1 MRKLFWIMSLERR
14 LRNRILGG
22 NMQLLSAYDSPKS
35 TKLGFRSSQIQVI
48 DDCHYQVK
56 AFDPDVIMAETEYE
70 NSLVLS
76 IAVQHWLGYGLV
88 YPKLDQLGISQLQQR
103 YPKIILLDE
112 NSPERE
118 VFAQYG
124 QVVFDWDE
132 YQNEVQNLVYHVS
145 L

>member
-1 MRKLFWIMSLERR
+1 
-14 LRNRILGG
+14 
-22 NMQLLSAYDSPKS
+22 MQLLSAYDRPQS
-35 TKLGFRSSQIQVI
+35 TTLGFRSLQIQMT
-48 DDCHYQVK
+48 DDCHDQVTE
-56 AFDPDVIMAETEYE
+56 FDPDVIMAETEHE

-88 YPKLDQLGISQLQQR
+88 YPKLDQLDISQLQQR

-112 NSPERE
+112 NSPECD
-118 VFAQYG
+118 VFTQYG

-132 YQNEVQNLVYHVS
+132 YQAEVQKLVYHVS

>member
-1 MRKLFWIMSLERR
+1 
-14 LRNRILGG
+14 
-22 NMQLLSAYDSPKS
+22 MQLLSAYDRPQS
-35 TKLGFRSSQIQVI
+35 TTLGFRSLQMT
-48 DDCHYQVK
+48 DDCHDQVT
-56 AFDPDVIMAETEYE
+56 AFDPDVIMAETEHE

-88 YPKLDQLGISQLQQR
+88 YPKLDQLDISQLQQR

-112 NSPERE
+112 NSPECD
-118 VFAQYG
+118 VFTQYG

-132 YQNEVQNLVYHVS
+132 YQAEVQKLVYHVS

>member
-1 MRKLFWIMSLERR
+1 
-14 LRNRILGG
+14 
-22 NMQLLSAYDSPKS
+22 MQLLSAYDSPKS
-35 TKLGFRSSQIQVI
+35 TVLGFRSLQIQMMDGHQHQI
-48 DDCHYQVK
+48 LE
-56 AFDPDVIMAETEYE
+56 FDPDVIMAETEHE

-88 YPKLDQLGISQLQQR
+88 YPKLDQLDISQLQQR

-112 NSPERE
+112 NSPEHD

-132 YQNEVQNLVYHVS
+132 YQVETHKLVYHAY

>member
-1 MRKLFWIMSLERR
+1 
-14 LRNRILGG
+14 
-22 NMQLLSAYDSPKS
+22 MQLLSAYDCAKS
-35 TKLGFRSSQIQVI
+35 TTLGFRSLQIQMT
-48 DDCHYQVK
+48 DDYQHQVT
-56 AFDPDVIMAETEYE
+56 AFDPDVIVAETEYE

-112 NSPERE
+112 NSPESD
-118 VFAQYG
+118 VFTQYG
-124 QVVFDWDE
+124 QVVFNWDE
-132 YQNEVQNLVYHVS
+132 YQAEVQKLVYHAS

>member
-1 MRKLFWIMSLERR
+1 
-14 LRNRILGG
+14 
-22 NMQLLSAYDSPKS
+22 MQLLSAYDRPQS
-35 TKLGFRSSQIQVI
+35 TTLGFRSLQIQMI
-48 DDCHYQVK
+48 DDCHDQVT
-56 AFDPDVIMAETEYE
+56 AFDPDVIMAETEHE

-88 YPKLDQLGISQLQQR
+88 YPKLDQLDISQLQQR

-112 NSPERE
+112 NSPEHD

-124 QVVFDWDE
+124 QIVFDWDE
-132 YQNEVQNLVYHVS
+132 YQAEVQKLVYHVS

>member
-1 MRKLFWIMSLERR
+1 
-14 LRNRILGG
+14 
-22 NMQLLSAYDSPKS
+22 MQLLSAYDRPQS
-35 TKLGFRSSQIQVI
+35 TTLGFRSLQIQMT
-48 DDCHYQVK
+48 DDCHDQVT
-56 AFDPDVIMAETEYE
+56 AFDPDVIMAETEHE

-88 YPKLDQLGISQLQQR
+88 YPKLDQLDISQLQQR

-112 NSPERE
+112 NSPECD
-118 VFAQYG
+118 VFTQYG

-132 YQNEVQNLVYHVS
+132 YQAEVQKLVYHVS